1 MFEFLSDNCLTNKPT
16 SHFMQKADLS
26 NSAAALS
33 VEKIIDLIRS
43 VRNDL
48 VKDFLNDELLNKY
61 YQEKFGKPLSSV
73 KREFFKRDLRELL
86 IAPVDLVHYA
96 KLITHIKETGTASL
110 ASKNSEFFYND
121 LDRVLSKY

>member
-1 MFEFLSDNCLTNKPT
+1 
-16 SHFMQKADLS
+16 MQNADLS

-48 VKDFLNDELLNKY
+48 VKDFLNDDLLNKY
-61 YQEKFGKPLSSV
+61 YHEKFGKPLSSV

-86 IAPVDLVHYA
+86 IAPVDLVHYS

-121 LDRVLSKY
+121 LDRVLSRY

>member
-1 MFEFLSDNCLTNKPT
+1 
-16 SHFMQKADLS
+16 MQKTDS
-26 NSAAALS
+26 KDSVTPLS

-48 VKDFLNDELLNKY
+48 VKDFLKDEVLNEF
-61 YQEKFGKPLSSV
+61 YQAKFNKPLSTV

-96 KLITHIKETGTASL
+96 KLINYIKETGTSSL
-110 ASKNSEFFYND
+110 VQKNSEYFYND
-121 LDRVLSKY
+121 IDRVISKY

>member
-1 MFEFLSDNCLTNKPT
+1 
-16 SHFMQKADLS
+16 MQKADLN
-26 NSAAALS
+26 NSATALS

-48 VKDFLNDELLNKY
+48 IKDFLTDEVLNTY
-61 YQEKFGKPLSSV
+61 YEEKFGKALSSV

-96 KLITHIKETGTASL
+96 KLINHIKETGTASL
-110 ASKNSEFFYND
+110 VEKNSDFFYND
-121 LDRVLSKY
+121 LDRVISRY